1 MVVMVFAASPV
12 DVRSTTNCPSTEDVV
27 ERLLPL
33 LPAAPGPVEGQDVAE
48 VQVDE
53 VQANGAME
61 LHLRLARA
69 DGSEIGDRR
78 LLMHGTCQDVAEV
91 VATVIAAWKTQ
102 PLPGNTPDVAPVPAF
117 KEGDV
122 LSQVRA
128 SQRRPPQTRP
138 LQIVVGAGVGAAFV
152 GGIAATGGLDV
163 ALGRTTSHWQVRLG
177 FTGETARQL
186 NLSPGHVDWQH
197 TSASASVLWRVLD
210 PSWLFLFDAGPVA
223 GWATLA
229 GRGFSPSRQ
238 QRSFEYGVT
247 AGLRA
252 GRSFGRWNVWAEWR
266 TNLWG
271 QGQRAKLTGAS
282 SSSSADLSQVDTAVG
297 LGLSVMLFR

>member
-1 MVVMVFAASPV
+1 MVAMVFAASPV
-12 DVRSTTNCPSTEDVV
+12 DVRSTTNCPSTEAVV

-102 PLPGNTPDVAPVPAF
+102 PLPGDAPDVAPVPAF

-122 LSQVRA
+122 LSQVRS
-128 SQRRPPQTRP
+128 SQRRPPQIRP

-152 GGIAATGGLDV
+152 GGIASDRWARCCAWSNGIPLAI
-163 ALGRTTSHWQVRLG
+163 ALGLH
-177 FTGETARQL
+177 
-186 NLSPGHVDWQH
+186 
-197 TSASASVLWRVLD
+197 
-210 PSWLFLFDAGPVA
+210 
-223 GWATLA
+223 
-229 GRGFSPSRQ
+229 GR
-238 QRSFEYGVT
+238 
-247 AGLRA
+247 
-252 GRSFGRWNVWAEWR
+252 N
-266 TNLWG
+266 
-271 QGQRAKLTGAS
+271 
-282 SSSSADLSQVDTAVG
+282 SSSARFESWPCG
-297 LGLSVMLFR
+297 LAAHQRFGLCALARA

>member
-1 MVVMVFAASPV
+1 MVAMVFAASPV

-61 LHLRLARA
+61 LHLRLARS
-69 DGSEIGDRR
+69 DGSVIGDRR

-102 PLPGNTPDVAPVPAF
+102 PLPSDAPDVAPVPAF

-128 SQRRPPQTRP
+128 SQRRSPQIRP
-138 LQIVVGAGVGAAFV
+138 FQIVVGAVLGAAFV

-163 ALGRTTSHWQVRLG
+163 ALGRMASHWQVRLG

-186 NLSPGHVDWQH
+186 NLSPGQVDWQH
-197 TSASASVLWRVLD
+197 TSASASVLWRVID
-210 PSWLFLFDAGPVA
+210 PFWLLSLDAGPVA

-271 QGQRAKLTGAS
+271 QGQRATLTGAAY
-282 SSSSADLSQVDTAVG
+282 SSSADLSQVDTAVG